1 MDYKNYVKSFKDFP
15 KKDVLFWDFT
25 YLLKDVNARKS
36 AINEIKAFLKDK
48 KIDKIAAIE
57 SKGFTIGSILAYELD
72 LPLVLIRKPNLI
84 PGNYYSETFVK
95 EYGTA
100 EYQIKEDVIE
110 KNENVVIVYDI
121 MAGSG
126 ASKAGI
132 NLVKKC
138 GGNISGL
145 VYITELEYLNGR
157 EDLKEYDIFSLV
169 KVKEKK
175 WLKY

>member
-1 MDYKNYVKSFKDFP
+1 MDYKDYVRSYPDFP

-25 YLLKDVNARKS
+25 YLLKDVNARKN
-36 AINEIKAFLKDK
+36 AIEEIKEFLKDK

-57 SKGFTIGSILAYELD
+57 SKGFTIGSILAYELN

-84 PGNYYSETFVK
+84 PGEYYSEEFVK

-100 EYQIKEDVIE
+100 EYQIKKDAIE
-110 KNENVVIVYDI
+110 ENENVVIVYDI

-126 ASKAGI
+126 ASMAGI

-138 GGNISGL
+138 GGNVSGL

-169 KVKEKK
+169 KVKEKGE
-175 WLKY
+175 KY

>member
-1 MDYKNYVKSFKDFP
+1 MDYKNYVKSYKDFP
-15 KKDVLFWDFT
+15 KKNVLFWDFT

-57 SKGFTIGSILAYELD
+57 SKGFTIGSIIANELD

-84 PGNYYSETFVK
+84 PGAYYSETFVK

-100 EYQIKEDVIE
+100 EYQIKDDAVE

-157 EDLKEYDIFSLV
+157 KDLKEYDIFSLV

>member
-1 MDYKNYVKSFKDFP
+1 MDYKNYVRSYKDFP

-25 YLLKDVNARKS
+25 YLLKDPKARKC
-36 AINEIKAFLKDK
+36 AIEEIKEFLKDK

-57 SKGFTIGSILAYELD
+57 SKGFTIGSIIAYELD

-84 PGNYYSETFVK
+84 PGEFYSETFVK

-100 EYQIKEDVIE
+100 EYQIKKDAIE
-110 KNENVVIVYDI
+110 KNENVVIIYDI

-126 ASKAGI
+126 ATKAGI

-157 EDLKEYDIFSLV
+157 DDLKEYDIFSLV
-169 KVKEKK
+169 RVKEKHD
-175 WLKY
+175 

>member
-1 MDYKNYVKSFKDFP
+1 MDYKNYVRSYKDFP

-25 YLLKDVNARKS
+25 YLLKEPKARKS
-36 AINEIKAFLKDK
+36 AIEEIKCFLKDK
-48 KIDKIAAIE
+48 KVDKIAAIE

-84 PGNYYSETFVK
+84 PGKFYSEEFIK

-100 EYQIKEDVIE
+100 EYQIKDDAVESG
-110 KNENVVIVYDI
+110 ENVVIVYDI

-126 ASKAGI
+126 ATKAGI

-138 GGNISGL
+138 GGNVTGL

-157 EDLKEYDIFSLV
+157 EDLKDYDIFSLV
-169 KVKEKK
+169 KVKEKHD
-175 WLKY
+175 

>member
-1 MDYKNYVKSFKDFP
+1 MNYNEFVRTYRDFP
-15 KKDVLFWDFT
+15 KEGVLFWDFT

-36 AINEIKAFLKDK
+36 AIKEIKEFLKNK
-48 KIDKIAAIE
+48 KVDKIAAIE

-72 LPLVLIRKPNLI
+72 VPLVLIRKPNLI
-84 PGNYYSETFVK
+84 PGKYYSESFIK

-100 EYQIKEDVIE
+100 EYQIKDDAIE
-110 KNENVVIVYDI
+110 NGENVVIVYDI

-132 NLVKKC
+132 NLVEKC
-138 GGNISGL
+138 GGKVEGL

-175 WLKY
+175 